1 MIRITQDSQHMK
13 TKTKYIDYVWKFL
26 EGELSGEEL
35 KIFKDE
41 LKTNYELNRV
51 YQEQS
56 EIFKALQK
64 TETIELRKQLSNIV
78 QEPKAP
84 YNVRSSFNS
93 RMLLYL
99 AAASVVIILSLGYII
114 LNYIANDNR
123 SSADFNKQ
131 IVSNE
136 MQSEIVEEDQL
147 SKDSYVYNPSND
159 QNNDSNLQFYP
170 AISYFDTTT
179 DVKYIYDEL
188 LAVVY
193 QENPMLES
201 LLDLNYRSDLID
213 LYLPEPEQSYTFD
226 DTIVFYWKPEVDTS
240 LYLTIINNRSIEIFY
255 TKLKGKHLVFNQKL
269 SPGLYY
275 WKINTDRENLF
286 NGKIVIK

>member
-1 MIRITQDSQHMK
+1 M
-13 TKTKYIDYVWKFL
+13 
-26 EGELSGEEL
+26 SGEEL